1 MSGPS
6 DFHDH
11 AHPRSTPHAH
21 ADRDT
26 RTDGCHVHA
35 DPAAPDIGSRLM
47 WALVVTLGFAAV
59 EAFSGVFSGSL
70 ALLGDA
76 GHMLTDGA
84 SLAMAA
90 LAAKISKR
98 PPSEKHTFGL
108 GRAETLAALLNVI
121 FMVAIIAF
129 LSAAAIRRF
138 FAPQEIHG
146 ATVTLVA
153 IAGMLVNILV
163 GWLLIQGEQTLN
175 TRGALLHVVGDLLG
189 SLAALVAGIV
199 IVWTGWTPI
208 DPILS
213 LLICALVLFSSCRL
227 LRDIVHTLLEG
238 VPPYLSVEEIGR
250 VLASVPG
257 VASVHDLHIWMLSS
271 NRVALS
277 AHLVVD
283 SLDAWRRI
291 LAETQEMLLERG
303 IAHVTIQPETDTR
316 IVRWRENPKGTA
328 ANAERRAASGTNR

>member
-1 MSGPS
+1 MSESSASNGGASAPLEPHANAHAR
-6 DFHDH
+6 DFHTH
-11 AHPRSTPHAH
+11 THEASM
-21 ADRDT
+21 
-26 RTDGCHVHA
+26 
-35 DPAAPDIGSRLM
+35 PDIGSRLM

-59 EAFSGVFSGSL
+59 EAFSGLFSGSL

-84 SLAMAA
+84 SLGMAA
-90 LAAKISKR
+90 FAAKISKR

-108 GRAETLAALLNVI
+108 GRVETLTALLNVV
-121 FMVAIIAF
+121 FMMAIIAF
-129 LSAAAIRRF
+129 LTAAAIRRF

-146 ATVTLVA
+146 TTVTFVA

-163 GWLLIQGEQTLN
+163 AWLLIQGEQTLN
-175 TRGALLHVVGDLLG
+175 TRGALLHVIGDLLG
-189 SLAALVAGIV
+189 SLAALVAGLV

-213 LLICALVLFSSCRL
+213 LLICALILFSSCRL

-238 VPPYLSVEEIGR
+238 VPSHLSVEKIGR
-250 VLASVPG
+250 DLASVPG
-257 VASVHDLHIWMLSS
+257 VSSVHDLHIWMLSS

-283 SLDAWRRI
+283 SLDTWGKI
-291 LAETQEMLLERG
+291 LAETQALLLERG
-303 IAHVTIQPETDTR
+303 VAHVTLQPETDTR
-316 IVRWRENPKGTA
+316 IVFWRKNHGGV
-328 ANAERRAASGTNR
+328 ASRGHR